1 MYVFIYLSINLPTNL
16 PLYQN
21 MYLYM
26 FFDFHLINLMAQA
39 VSQTEGAE
47 VSKFLREP

>member
-1 MYVFIYLSINLPTNL
+1 MYLSI
-16 PLYQN
+16 YQSI
-21 MYLYM
+21 YLQIYPYIKICIYM